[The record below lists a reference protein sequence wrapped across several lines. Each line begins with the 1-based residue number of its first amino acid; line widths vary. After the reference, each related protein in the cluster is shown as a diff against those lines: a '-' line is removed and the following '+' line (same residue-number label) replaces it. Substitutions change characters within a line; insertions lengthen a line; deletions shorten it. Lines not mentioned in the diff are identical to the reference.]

1 MTESK
6 NKQSAKERILNAAE
20 ELFYNEGIQSVG
32 IDRIVKESHVALN
45 TFYRYFTSKDKLIEA
60 YLKNRDIKWMNWL
73 NDFIN
78 QEDEPIKKILLIFDA
93 LGQWFNEDKYRGCA
107 FINASGEL
115 GSTKP
120 FIYDISKMHKENLYN
135 EIYQILTATNI
146 EHEEKTAK
154 KMMILT
160 EGAIVQSYVIGD
172 KEAATN
178 AKEIAKSILKGI
190 SNTD

>member
-78 QEDEPIKKILLIFDA
+78 QEDEPIKK
-93 LGQWFNEDKYRGCA
+93 
-107 FINASGEL
+107 
-115 GSTKP
+115 
-120 FIYDISKMHKENLYN
+120 
-135 EIYQILTATNI
+135 NI
-146 EHEEKTAK
+146 IDFRCTG
-154 KMMILT
+154 T
-160 EGAIVQSYVIGD
+160 VVQ
-172 KEAATN
+172 E
-178 AKEIAKSILKGI
+178 
-190 SNTD
+190 